1 MVAMPELKKP
11 RVMTPEEFLEW
22 EYHQEGRYEY
32 ADGRIIE
39 MAGESPEHN
48 EISGNIYREIGNVI
62 QRPRCKVY
70 FAEVRVRVAGTRYRY
85 PDVTAL
91 CGTPQFDAA
100 RPRTLLNPQI
110 VIEVLSGSTRHID
123 LSEKLQE
130 YLALGS
136 VTDYLVF
143 DQEQVQ
149 ATHYRPAGPLAYTA
163 QIYTAVDSVISLEPI
178 GVTLNLAD
186 AYSYVDLPA
195 SQGETSE
202 AESET
207 DDTAL

>member
-1 MVAMPELKKP
+1 MVATPELQKP

-22 EYHQEGRYEY
+22 EYCQEGRYEY
-32 ADGRIIE
+32 VDGRIIE
-39 MAGESPEHN
+39 MAGEAPEHN
-48 EISGNIYREIGNVI
+48 EISGNIYRKIGNVI
-62 QRPRCKVY
+62 QRPHCKVY

-91 CGTPQFDAA
+91 CGAPQFDAA
-100 RPRTLLNPQI
+100 RPRTLLNPQV

-123 LSEKLQE
+123 LSENLQE

-136 VTDYLVF
+136 VTDYLIF
-143 DQEQVQ
+143 DQDQMQ
-149 ATHYRPAGPLAYTA
+149 ATHYRPTGPLSYTA
-163 QIYTAVDSVISLEPI
+163 QIYTAADAVISLEPI

-195 SQGETSE
+195 PQRGTSE
-202 AESET
+202 TESET
-207 DDTAL
+207 DDPAL